1 MDKQLNLLPE
11 KPITP
16 KPRKVLL
23 SELPE
28 LIPGAEPER
37 AFIRS
42 IERFGVLQ
50 PVGLIETRQGF
61 AIAFGRRRIKAARQL
76 KMIAIPAYIY
86 PAGWTA
92 PQVLTLVEN
101 QQRRD
106 NLVAKLEAVES
117 LRLQATVDE
126 ICLATGMTK
135 PELGKALKLID
146 GLIPGL
152 RQALAEGRMATG
164 TAHKV
169 LRLTP
174 EQQMHLAELDTIKA
188 KDVDKLQRVNTT
200 HLTDSL
206 PDFLFEETPVLSWQT
221 RADKLIAELLE
232 TVPEES
238 ELYRKVQ
245 QLVETVTAK
254 AA

>member
-1 MDKQLNLLPE
+1 MDKRLNLLPD

-16 KPRKVLL
+16 KPRKVPL

-28 LIPGAEPER
+28 SIPGADPDR
-37 AFIRS
+37 AFVRS
-42 IERFGVLQ
+42 IERFGILQ
-50 PVGLIETRQGF
+50 PVGLIETSQGF

-106 NLVAKLEAVES
+106 NLVAKLEAVEA
-117 LRLQATVDE
+117 LRLQATPDE
-126 ICLATGMTK
+126 ICLATGLTK

-146 GLIPGL
+146 GLIPEL
-152 RQALAEGRMATG
+152 RQALAEGRMAAG

-169 LRLTP
+169 MRLTP
-174 EQQMHLAELDTIKA
+174 EQQADLAELETIKA
-188 KDVDKLQRVNTT
+188 KDVDELLRVNTT
-200 HLTDSL
+200 HLAENL
-206 PDFLFEETPVLSWQT
+206 PDSLFEETPVLSW
-221 RADKLIAELLE
+221 
-232 TVPEES
+232 
-238 ELYRKVQ
+238 
-245 QLVETVTAK
+245 
-254 AA
+254 